1 MKRKKLVP
9 RHTALKQHASN
20 NEKYRGHEIKIF
32 IEEAKQP
39 ERKKN
44 ILKRHCRTL
53 GGDGWGVNIR
63 RLHHI
68 SDI

>member
-39 ERKKN
+39 ERKK
-44 ILKRHCRTL
+44 
-53 GGDGWGVNIR
+53 VY
-63 RLHHI
+63 
-68 SDI
+68 